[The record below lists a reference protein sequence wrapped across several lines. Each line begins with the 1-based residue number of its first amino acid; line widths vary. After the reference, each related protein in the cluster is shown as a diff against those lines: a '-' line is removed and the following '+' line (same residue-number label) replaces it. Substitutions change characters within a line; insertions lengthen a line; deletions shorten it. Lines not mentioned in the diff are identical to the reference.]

1 MHNTQKTV
9 VISVGGSLVVPDS
22 IDVNFLKALKELL
35 LRHIQNGYRF
45 AIIVGGGRTS
55 RAYQTAARACL
66 RAARKQVVTPLS
78 SEDIDWLGIHAT
90 RLNAHLLRS
99 VFVEEAEPVIVK
111 DPTAP
116 VSFEKPI
123 LIAAGWKPGWSTDYD
138 AVLLAQNIGA
148 RSVVNLTNVDYVYD
162 KDPREHR
169 DAKPIKEIGWSDFRK
184 LLPEK
189 WDPGLHTPFDPIA
202 AREAEKLG
210 LTAIIMNGKNLAE
223 LDKYIEERDFTGTI
237 IK

>member
-22 IDVNFLKALKELL
+22 IDVGFLKALKELL
-35 LRHIQNGYRF
+35 LRHIENGYRF

-55 RAYQTAARACL
+55 RAYQDAARDI
-66 RAARKQVVTPLS
+66 TPLS

-99 VFVEEAEPVIVK
+99 VFVEEAEPIIVK

-116 VSFEKPI
+116 VLFEKPI

-138 AVLLAQNIGA
+138 AVLLSKNIGA

-162 KDPREHR
+162 KDPREHTN
-169 DAKPIKEIGWSDFRK
+169 AEPIKEISWNEFRK

-189 WDPGLHTPFDPIA
+189 WDPGLHAPFDPVA

-210 LTAIIMNGKNLAE
+210 LTVIILNGQNLAE
-223 LDKYIEERDFTGTI
+223 LDNCIQDEDFAGTI